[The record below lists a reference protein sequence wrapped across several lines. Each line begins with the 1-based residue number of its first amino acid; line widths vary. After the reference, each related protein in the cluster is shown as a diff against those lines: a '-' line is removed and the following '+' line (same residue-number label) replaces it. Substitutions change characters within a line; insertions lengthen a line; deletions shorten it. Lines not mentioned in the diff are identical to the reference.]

1 MQYLNSRLLC
11 IWIVCLS
18 ILLDQTHSLRV
29 RSPVLRLSSTIR
41 KTAAFIKKKLHMDK
55 IKLGF
60 PNERS
65 TLEDDPPETNDE
77 F

>member
-1 MQYLNSRLLC
+1 
-11 IWIVCLS
+11 
-18 ILLDQTHSLRV
+18 V

-55 IKLGF
+55 IKLAF
-60 PNERS
+60 SNEPS

>member
-1 MQYLNSRLLC
+1 
-11 IWIVCLS
+11 
-18 ILLDQTHSLRV
+18 V

-60 PNERS
+60 SNE
-65 TLEDDPPETNDE
+65 LEDDPPEKNDE